1 VVALSTLSWLKAV
14 LSGHLLLAVCTSWN
28 WRNDQVLVS
37 NSDYGI
43 SNAFAALWLSTILKT
58 LGKYCLMDLLIGEQT
73 VWVLHYKHVICGQ
86 MSISVL

>member
-1 VVALSTLSWLKAV
+1 VKALSTFSWLKAV
-14 LSGHLLLAVCTSWN
+14 ISRCLLLAVYNSWN

-43 SNAFAALWLSTILKT
+43 SNAFAALWYNNSKNTWQV
-58 LGKYCLMDLLIGEQT
+58 LLIGEQT

-86 MSISVL
+86 LSISVLQT